1 MFFRKKGY
9 VFLIQRAMFFEKRAM
24 FFEKKGYVFREKGT
38 CFFTCKGLCF
48 FLKRDMFFLKKGYVL
63 GRQKSVSDF
72 LQKSLEGQPKM
83 LGALLSTVL
92 QSHTRSA
99 IAQQE

>member
-1 MFFRKKGY
+1 
-9 VFLIQRAMFFEKRAM
+9 
-24 FFEKKGYVFREKGT
+24 
-38 CFFTCKGLCF
+38 
-48 FLKRDMFFLKKGYVL
+48 MFFLKKGYVL